1 MKMPEGIPSEDNTK
15 RKIAVSLDRE
25 VFKLVCENAQKKNFS
40 FSDSINDIAK
50 CGILCLQDA
59 GEL

>member
-1 MKMPEGIPSEDNTK
+1 MKMPSGIPSEDDAK

-25 VFKLVCENAQKKNFS
+25 VFKLVCENAQKRSLS
-40 FSDSINDIAK
+40 FSDSINDLAK
-50 CGILCLQDA
+50 CGILCLQEA